1 MFRLINNINYLFV
14 FALII
19 GVLLV
24 SQELF
29 QSKSSNQ
36 YLRQQNAVALVN
48 DMTISEDQFIK
59 YISTLGIDVVDE
71 NDEEL
76 LEIVLEKMIEE
87 ELLLQKGIEL
97 ELHKFDIQIRKAII
111 QQVID
116 SVLLQNE
123 EEITEKELRAYYEN
137 NKNKYQLSKLI
148 HLDIIFLNSQREED
162 INLLFEAISTIGFAE
177 TKKQFHQELFF
188 SIPDRLISIKDCI
201 QLLGTNICK
210 EIFELNLNDISN
222 PIKYENGSLVIR
234 IRNTNRDIVDNDLF
248 NRLYD
253 KILFDF
259 KNSEDDKYFKD
270 YIQYLK
276 ENANIK
282 RYDLDVKSN

>member
-19 GVLLV
+19 GVLLI

-48 DMTISEDQFIK
+48 DMTISEDQYIK
-59 YISTLGIDVVDE
+59 YISTLGIDVIDE

-111 QQVID
+111 QQVIN

-123 EEITEKELRAYYEN
+123 EEVTEKELREYYKN
-137 NKNKYQLSKLI
+137 NKKKYQLSKLI

-162 INLLFEAISTIGFAE
+162 INLLLEAISTIGFE
-177 TKKQFHQELFF
+177 ESKKKFHQELFF
-188 SIPDRLISIKDCI
+188 SIPNRLISIKDCN
-201 QLLGTNICK
+201 QLLGNNICK
-210 EIFELNLNDISN
+210 DIFELNLNDISN
-222 PIKYENGSLVIR
+222 LIKYENGFLLIQ
-234 IRNTNRDIVDNDLF
+234 IRNTNSDIKDIDLF

-259 KNSEDDKYFKD
+259 KNSKDDKYFKD

-282 RYDLDVKSN
+282 RYDLDVKNN

>member
-1 MFRLINNINYLFV
+1 MFRFINNINYLFV

-19 GVLLV
+19 GVLLI

-48 DMTISEDQFIK
+48 DMTISEDQYIK
-59 YISTLGIDVVDE
+59 YISTLGIDVIDE

-111 QQVID
+111 QQVIN

-123 EEITEKELRAYYEN
+123 KKVTEKELREYYEN
-137 NKNKYQLSKLI
+137 NKNKYQLNKLI
-148 HLDIIFLNSQREED
+148 HLDIIFLNSQTEED
-162 INLLFEAISTIGFAE
+162 INLLLEAISTIGFAE
-177 TKKQFHQELFF
+177 SKKQFHQELFF
-188 SIPDRLISIKDCI
+188 SIPDRLISIKDCN
-201 QLLGTNICK
+201 QLLGKNICK
-210 EIFELNLNDISN
+210 DVFRLNLNNISN
-222 PIKYENGSLVIR
+222 PIRYESGFLIIK
-234 IRNTNRDIVDNDLF
+234 IRNTNSDIVNNDLF
-248 NRLYD
+248 KKLYD

>member
-48 DMTISEDQFIK
+48 DMTISEDQYIK

-123 EEITEKELRAYYEN
+123 EEVTEKELREYYEN

-162 INLLFEAISTIGFAE
+162 INLLLEAISTIGFE
-177 TKKQFHQELFF
+177 ESKKQFHQELFF
-188 SIPDRLISIKDCI
+188 SIPNRLISIKDCN
-201 QLLGTNICK
+201 QLLGNNICK
-210 EIFELNLNDISN
+210 DIFELNLNDISN
-222 PIKYENGSLVIR
+222 PIKYENGSLVIQ

>member
-76 LEIVLEKMIEE
+76 LEIILEKMIEE

-111 QQVID
+111 QQVIN
-116 SVLLQNE
+116 SILLQNE
-123 EEITEKELRAYYEN
+123 EEVTEKELREYYEN

-188 SIPDRLISIKDCI
+188 SIPDRLISIKDCV
-201 QLLGTNICK
+201 QLLGSNICK

>member
-19 GVLLV
+19 GVLLI

-48 DMTISEDQFIK
+48 DMTISEDQYIK
-59 YISTLGIDVVDE
+59 YISTLGIDVIDE
-71 NDEEL
+71 NDEKL

-111 QQVID
+111 QQVIN

-123 EEITEKELRAYYEN
+123 EEVTEKELREYYKN
-137 NKNKYQLSKLI
+137 NKKKYQLSKLI

-162 INLLFEAISTIGFAE
+162 INLLLEAISTIGFE
-177 TKKQFHQELFF
+177 ESKKQFHQELFF
-188 SIPDRLISIKDCI
+188 SIPNRLISIKDCN
-201 QLLGTNICK
+201 QLLGNNICK
-210 EIFELNLNDISN
+210 DIFELNLNDISN
-222 PIKYENGSLVIR
+222 PIKYENGFLLIQ
-234 IRNTNRDIVDNDLF
+234 IRNTNSDIKDIDLF

-259 KNSEDDKYFKD
+259 KNSKDDKYFKD

-282 RYDLDVKSN
+282 RYDLDVKNN

>member
-1 MFRLINNINYLFV
+1 MFRLINNINFLFV

-19 GVLLV
+19 GILLV

-123 EEITEKELRAYYEN
+123 EEVTEKELKEYYEN

-210 EIFELNLNDISN
+210 EIFELDLNDISN

>member
-111 QQVID
+111 QQVIN
-116 SVLLQNE
+116 SILLQNE
-123 EEITEKELRAYYEN
+123 EEVTEKELREYYEN

>member
-19 GVLLV
+19 GVLLI

-48 DMTISEDQFIK
+48 DMTISEDQYIK
-59 YISTLGIDVVDE
+59 YISTLGIDVIDE

-111 QQVID
+111 QQVIN

-123 EEITEKELRAYYEN
+123 EEVTEKELREYYKN
-137 NKNKYQLSKLI
+137 NKKKYQLSKLI

-162 INLLFEAISTIGFAE
+162 INLLLEAISTIGFE
-177 TKKQFHQELFF
+177 ESKKQFHQELFF
-188 SIPDRLISIKDCI
+188 SIPNRLISIKDCN
-201 QLLGTNICK
+201 QLLGNNICK
-210 EIFELNLNDISN
+210 DIFELNLNDISN

-282 RYDLDVKSN
+282 RYDLDVKNN

>member
-148 HLDIIFLNSQREED
+148 HIDIIFLNSQREED

-234 IRNTNRDIVDNDLF
+234 IRNTNRGIVDNDLF

>member
-48 DMTISEDQFIK
+48 DMTISEDQYIK
-59 YISTLGIDVVDE
+59 YISTLGIDVIDE

-111 QQVID
+111 QQVIN

-123 EEITEKELRAYYEN
+123 EKVTEKELREYYEN
-137 NKNKYQLSKLI
+137 NKKKYQLSKLI

-162 INLLFEAISTIGFAE
+162 INLLLEAISTIGFE
-177 TKKQFHQELFF
+177 ESKKQFHQELFF
-188 SIPDRLISIKDCI
+188 SIPNRLISIKDCN
-201 QLLGTNICK
+201 QLLGNNICK
-210 EIFELNLNDISN
+210 DIFELNLNEISN
-222 PIKYENGSLVIR
+222 PIKYENGFLIIQ
-234 IRNTNRDIVDNDLF
+234 IRNTNSDIIDIDLF

-282 RYDLDVKSN
+282 RYDLDVKNN

>member
-1 MFRLINNINYLFV
+1 MLRLINNINYLFV

-19 GVLLV
+19 GVLLI

-48 DMTISEDQFIK
+48 DMTISEDQYIK
-59 YISTLGIDVVDE
+59 YISTLGIDVIDE

-111 QQVID
+111 QQVIN
-116 SVLLQNE
+116 SVLLQNKE
-123 EEITEKELRAYYEN
+123 EVTEKELREYYEN

-148 HLDIIFLNSQREED
+148 HLDIIFLKSQREED
-162 INLLFEAISTIGFAE
+162 INSLLEAISTIGFVE
-177 TKKQFHQELFF
+177 SKKQFHQELFF
-188 SIPDRLISIKDCI
+188 SIPNRLISIKDCN
-201 QLLGTNICK
+201 QLLGNNICK
-210 EIFELNLNDISN
+210 DIFELNINDISN
-222 PIKYENGSLVIR
+222 PIKYENGFLLIQ
-234 IRNTNRDIVDNDLF
+234 IRNTNSDIKDIDLF

-259 KNSEDDKYFKD
+259 KNSKDDKYFKD

-282 RYDLDVKSN
+282 RYDLDVKNN

>member
-1 MFRLINNINYLFV
+1 MLRLINNINYLFV

-19 GVLLV
+19 GVLLI

-48 DMTISEDQFIK
+48 DMTISEDQYIK
-59 YISTLGIDVVDE
+59 YISTLGIDVIDE

-111 QQVID
+111 QQVIN

-123 EEITEKELRAYYEN
+123 EEVTEKELREYYKN
-137 NKNKYQLSKLI
+137 NKKKYQLSKLI

-162 INLLFEAISTIGFAE
+162 INLLLEAISTIGFE
-177 TKKQFHQELFF
+177 ESKKQFHQELFF
-188 SIPDRLISIKDCI
+188 SIPNRLISIKDCN
-201 QLLGTNICK
+201 QLLGNNICK
-210 EIFELNLNDISN
+210 DIFELNLNDISN
-222 PIKYENGSLVIR
+222 PIKYENGFLLIQ
-234 IRNTNRDIVDNDLF
+234 IRNTNSDIKDIDLF

-259 KNSEDDKYFKD
+259 KNSKDDKYFKD

-282 RYDLDVKSN
+282 RYDLDVKNN

>member
-123 EEITEKELRAYYEN
+123 EEVTEKELREYYEN

-188 SIPDRLISIKDCI
+188 SIPDRLISIKDCV
-201 QLLGTNICK
+201 QLLGSNICK

-248 NRLYD
+248 NRVYD

>member
-48 DMTISEDQFIK
+48 DMIISEDQYIK

-111 QQVID
+111 QQVIN

-123 EEITEKELRAYYEN
+123 EEVTEKELREYYEN

-162 INLLFEAISTIGFAE
+162 INLLLEAINTIGFVE
-177 TKKQFHQELFF
+177 SKKQFHQELFF

-210 EIFELNLNDISN
+210 DIFELNLNDISN
-222 PIKYENGSLVIR
+222 PIKYENGSLVIQ

>member
-1 MFRLINNINYLFV
+1 MFRFINNINYLFV

-19 GVLLV
+19 GVLLI

-48 DMTISEDQFIK
+48 DMAISEDQYIK
-59 YISTLGIDVVDE
+59 YISTLGIDVIDE

-111 QQVID
+111 QQVIN

-123 EEITEKELRAYYEN
+123 KKVTEKELREYYEN
-137 NKNKYQLSKLI
+137 NKNKYQLNKLI
-148 HLDIIFLNSQREED
+148 HLDIIFLNSQTEED
-162 INLLFEAISTIGFAE
+162 INLLLEAISTIGFAE
-177 TKKQFHQELFF
+177 SKKQFHQELFF
-188 SIPDRLISIKDCI
+188 SIPDRLISIKDCN
-201 QLLGTNICK
+201 QLLGKNICK
-210 EIFELNLNDISN
+210 DVFRLNLNNISN
-222 PIKYENGSLVIR
+222 PIRYESGFLIVQ
-234 IRNTNRDIVDNDLF
+234 IRNTNSDIVNNDLF
-248 NRLYD
+248 KKLYD

>member
-1 MFRLINNINYLFV
+1 MLRLINNINYLFV

-19 GVLLV
+19 GVLLI

-48 DMTISEDQFIK
+48 DMTISEDQYIK
-59 YISTLGIDVVDE
+59 YISTLGIDVIDE

-111 QQVID
+111 QQVIN

-123 EEITEKELRAYYEN
+123 EEVTEKELREYYEN

-148 HLDIIFLNSQREED
+148 HLDIIFLKSQREED
-162 INLLFEAISTIGFAE
+162 INSLLEAISTIGFVE
-177 TKKQFHQELFF
+177 SKKQFHQELFF

-210 EIFELNLNDISN
+210 DIFELNLNDISN
-222 PIKYENGSLVIR
+222 PIKYENGSLVIQ
-234 IRNTNRDIVDNDLF
+234 IKNTNKDIVDNDLF

-282 RYDLDVKSN
+282 RYDLDVKNN

>member
-111 QQVID
+111 QQVIN
-116 SVLLQNE
+116 SILLQNE
-123 EEITEKELRAYYEN
+123 EEVTEKELREYYEN

-188 SIPDRLISIKDCI
+188 SIPDRHISIKDCV
-201 QLLGTNICK
+201 QLLGSNICK

>member
-111 QQVID
+111 QQVIN
-116 SVLLQNE
+116 SILLQNE
-123 EEITEKELRAYYEN
+123 EEVTEKELREYYEN

-210 EIFELNLNDISN
+210 DIFELNLNDISN

-276 ENANIK
+276 ENAYIK

>member
-19 GVLLV
+19 GVLLI

-48 DMTISEDQFIK
+48 DMTISEDQYIK
-59 YISTLGIDVVDE
+59 YISTLGIDVIDE

-111 QQVID
+111 QQVIN

-123 EEITEKELRAYYEN
+123 EEVTEKELREYYKN
-137 NKNKYQLSKLI
+137 NKKKYQLSKLI

-162 INLLFEAISTIGFAE
+162 INLLLEAISTIGFE
-177 TKKQFHQELFF
+177 ESKKQFHQELFF
-188 SIPDRLISIKDCI
+188 SIPNRLISIKDCN
-201 QLLGTNICK
+201 QLLGNNICK
-210 EIFELNLNDISN
+210 DIFELNLNDISN
-222 PIKYENGSLVIR
+222 PIKYENGFLLIQ
-234 IRNTNRDIVDNDLF
+234 IRNTNSDIKDIDLF

-259 KNSEDDKYFKD
+259 KNSKDDKYFKD

-282 RYDLDVKSN
+282 RYDLDVKNN

>member
-1 MFRLINNINYLFV
+1 MFRFINNINYLFV

-19 GVLLV
+19 GVLLI

-48 DMTISEDQFIK
+48 DMTISEDQYIK
-59 YISTLGIDVVDE
+59 YISTLGIDVIDE

-111 QQVID
+111 QQVIN

-123 EEITEKELRAYYEN
+123 EEVTEKELREYYEN

-148 HLDIIFLNSQREED
+148 HLNIIFLNSQREED
-162 INLLFEAISTIGFAE
+162 INSLLEAISTIGFVE
-177 TKKQFHQELFF
+177 SKKQFHQELFF

-210 EIFELNLNDISN
+210 DIFELNLNDISN
-222 PIKYENGSLVIR
+222 PIKYENGSLVIQ
-234 IRNTNRDIVDNDLF
+234 IKNTNKDIVDNDLF

>member
-1 MFRLINNINYLFV
+1 MFRFINNINYLFV

-48 DMTISEDQFIK
+48 DMTISEDQYIK

-111 QQVID
+111 QQVIN

-123 EEITEKELRAYYEN
+123 EEVTEKELREYYEN

-148 HLDIIFLNSQREED
+148 HLDLIFLNSQREED
-162 INLLFEAISTIGFAE
+162 TNSLLEAISTIGFVE
-177 TKKQFHQELFF
+177 SKKNFHQELFF

-210 EIFELNLNDISN
+210 DIFELNLNDISN
-222 PIKYENGSLVIR
+222 PIKYENGSLVIQ
-234 IRNTNRDIVDNDLF
+234 IKNTNKDIVDNDLF

>member
-1 MFRLINNINYLFV
+1 MLRLINNINYLFV

-19 GVLLV
+19 GVLLI

-48 DMTISEDQFIK
+48 DMTISEDQYIK
-59 YISTLGIDVVDE
+59 YISTLGIDVIDE

-76 LEIVLEKMIEE
+76 LEIILEKMIEE

-111 QQVID
+111 QQVIN

-123 EEITEKELRAYYEN
+123 EEVTEKELREYYKN
-137 NKNKYQLSKLI
+137 NKKKYQLSKLI

-162 INLLFEAISTIGFAE
+162 INLLLKAISTIGFE
-177 TKKQFHQELFF
+177 ESKKQFHQELFF
-188 SIPDRLISIKDCI
+188 SIPNRLISIKDCN
-201 QLLGTNICK
+201 QLLGNNICK
-210 EIFELNLNDISN
+210 DIFELNLNDISN
-222 PIKYENGSLVIR
+222 PIKYENGFLLIQ
-234 IRNTNRDIVDNDLF
+234 IRNTNSDIKDIDLF

-259 KNSEDDKYFKD
+259 KNSKDDKYFKD

-282 RYDLDVKSN
+282 RYDLDVKNN

>member
-1 MFRLINNINYLFV
+1 MFHLINNINYLFV

-111 QQVID
+111 QQVIN

-123 EEITEKELRAYYEN
+123 EEVTEKELREYYKN
-137 NKNKYQLSKLI
+137 NKKKYQLSKLI

-162 INLLFEAISTIGFAE
+162 INLLLEAISTIGFE
-177 TKKQFHQELFF
+177 ESKKQFHQELFF
-188 SIPDRLISIKDCI
+188 SIPNRLISIKDCN
-201 QLLGTNICK
+201 QLLGNNICK
-210 EIFELNLNDISN
+210 DIFELNLNDISN
-222 PIKYENGSLVIR
+222 PIKYENGFLLIQ
-234 IRNTNRDIVDNDLF
+234 IRNTNSDIKDIDLF

-259 KNSEDDKYFKD
+259 KNSKDDKYFKD

-282 RYDLDVKSN
+282 RYDLDVKNN

>member
-29 QSKSSNQ
+29 QSKSPNQ

-123 EEITEKELRAYYEN
+123 EEVTEKELREYYEN

-276 ENANIK
+276 ENATLRDMI
-282 RYDLDVKSN
+282 

>member
-19 GVLLV
+19 GVLLI

-48 DMTISEDQFIK
+48 DMTISEDQYIK
-59 YISTLGIDVVDE
+59 YISTLGIDVIDE

-111 QQVID
+111 QQVIN

-123 EEITEKELRAYYEN
+123 EEVTEKELREYYKN
-137 NKNKYQLSKLI
+137 NKKKYQLSKLI

-162 INLLFEAISTIGFAE
+162 INLLLEAISTIGFE
-177 TKKQFHQELFF
+177 ESKKQFHQELFF
-188 SIPDRLISIKDCI
+188 SIPNRLISIKDCN
-201 QLLGTNICK
+201 QLLGNNICK
-210 EIFELNLNDISN
+210 DIFELNLNDISN
-222 PIKYENGSLVIR
+222 PIKYENGFLLIQ
-234 IRNTNRDIVDNDLF
+234 IRNTNSDIKDIDLF

-282 RYDLDVKSN
+282 RYDLDVKNN

>member
-1 MFRLINNINYLFV
+1 MFRFINNINYLFV

-48 DMTISEDQFIK
+48 DMTISEDQYIK

-111 QQVID
+111 QQVIN

-123 EEITEKELRAYYEN
+123 EEVTEKELREYYEN

-162 INLLFEAISTIGFAE
+162 INLLLEAINTIGFVE
-177 TKKQFHQELFF
+177 SKEQFHQELFF

-210 EIFELNLNDISN
+210 DIFELNLNDISN
-222 PIKYENGSLVIR
+222 PIKYENGSLVIQ

>member
-1 MFRLINNINYLFV
+1 MLRLINNINYLFV

-19 GVLLV
+19 GVLLI

-48 DMTISEDQFIK
+48 DMTISEDQYIK
-59 YISTLGIDVVDE
+59 YISTLGIDVIDE

-111 QQVID
+111 QQVIN

-123 EEITEKELRAYYEN
+123 EEVTEKELREYYKN
-137 NKNKYQLSKLI
+137 NKKKYQLSKLI
-148 HLDIIFLNSQREED
+148 HLDLIFLNSQREED
-162 INLLFEAISTIGFAE
+162 INLLLEAISAIGFE
-177 TKKQFHQELFF
+177 ESKKQFHQELFF
-188 SIPDRLISIKDCI
+188 SIPNRLISIKDCN
-201 QLLGTNICK
+201 QLLGNNICK
-210 EIFELNLNDISN
+210 DIFELNLNDISN
-222 PIKYENGSLVIR
+222 PIKYENGFLIIQ
-234 IRNTNRDIVDNDLF
+234 IRNTNSDIIDNDLF

-253 KILFDF
+253 KILFYF
-259 KNSEDDKYFKD
+259 KNSEYDKYFKD

-282 RYDLDVKSN
+282 RYDLDVKNN

>member
-19 GVLLV
+19 GVLLI

-48 DMTISEDQFIK
+48 DMTISEDQYIK
-59 YISTLGIDVVDE
+59 YISTLGIDVIDE

-111 QQVID
+111 QQVIN

-123 EEITEKELRAYYEN
+123 EEVTEKELREYYKN
-137 NKNKYQLSKLI
+137 NKKKYQLSKLI

-162 INLLFEAISTIGFAE
+162 INLLLEAISTIGFE
-177 TKKQFHQELFF
+177 ESKKQFHQELFF
-188 SIPDRLISIKDCI
+188 SIPNRLISIKDCN
-201 QLLGTNICK
+201 QLLGNNICK
-210 EIFELNLNDISN
+210 DIFELNLNDISN
-222 PIKYENGSLVIR
+222 PIKYENGSLVIQ
-234 IRNTNRDIVDNDLF
+234 IRNTNRDILDNDLF
-248 NRLYD
+248 NKLYD

-282 RYDLDVKSN
+282 RYDLDVKNN

>member
-1 MFRLINNINYLFV
+1 MFRFINNINYLFV

-48 DMTISEDQFIK
+48 DMTISEDQYIK

-123 EEITEKELRAYYEN
+123 EEVTEKELKEYYEN
-137 NKNKYQLSKLI
+137 NKNK
-148 HLDIIFLNSQREED
+148 
-162 INLLFEAISTIGFAE
+162 
-177 TKKQFHQELFF
+177 
-188 SIPDRLISIKDCI
+188 
-201 QLLGTNICK
+201 
-210 EIFELNLNDISN
+210 
-222 PIKYENGSLVIR
+222 
-234 IRNTNRDIVDNDLF
+234 
-248 NRLYD
+248 
-253 KILFDF
+253 
-259 KNSEDDKYFKD
+259 
-270 YIQYLK
+270 
-276 ENANIK
+276 
-282 RYDLDVKSN
+282 

>member
-19 GVLLV
+19 GVLLI

-48 DMTISEDQFIK
+48 DMTISEDQYIK
-59 YISTLGIDVVDE
+59 YISTLGIDVIDE

-111 QQVID
+111 QQVIN

-123 EEITEKELRAYYEN
+123 EEVTEKELREYYKN
-137 NKNKYQLSKLI
+137 NKKKYQLSKLI

-162 INLLFEAISTIGFAE
+162 INLLLEAISTIGFE
-177 TKKQFHQELFF
+177 ESKKKFHQELFF
-188 SIPDRLISIKDCI
+188 SIPNRLISIKDCN
-201 QLLGTNICK
+201 QLLGNNICK
-210 EIFELNLNDISN
+210 DIFELNLNDISN
-222 PIKYENGSLVIR
+222 PIKYENGFLLIQ
-234 IRNTNRDIVDNDLF
+234 IRNTNSDIKDIDLF

-259 KNSEDDKYFKD
+259 KNSKDDKYFKD

-282 RYDLDVKSN
+282 RYDLDVKNN

>member
-123 EEITEKELRAYYEN
+123 EEVTEKELKEYYEN

-188 SIPDRLISIKDCI
+188 SIPDRLISIKDCV
-201 QLLGTNICK
+201 QLLGSNICK